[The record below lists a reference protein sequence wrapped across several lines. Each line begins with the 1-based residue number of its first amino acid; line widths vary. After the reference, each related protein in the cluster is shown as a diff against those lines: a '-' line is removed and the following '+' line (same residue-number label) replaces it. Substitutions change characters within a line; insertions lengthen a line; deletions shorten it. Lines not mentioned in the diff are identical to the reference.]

1 MTEPSPTEPSPAGA
15 FPAEPLLTA
24 TNLSKTFGAGTPAV
38 DGVSL
43 KLHAGETLGVVG
55 ESGSGKST
63 TAKMILRLLIPDTG
77 RVVFAGHDLART
89 RGAALRR
96 LRARLQLVPQSPQTS
111 LNPRMTVGDAVAFN
125 LRAHGRPR
133 RTIPARVADLLD
145 RVGVPPSDAGR
156 YPHEM
161 SGGQIQRVALA
172 RALATD
178 PDLIVCDEAVSA
190 LDKSI
195 QAQVLN
201 LLAGL
206 QRDTGVALLFISHDL
221 AVVEHIADRVMV
233 MRQGRVVEEGP
244 ADRIWSQPGHPYTR
258 TLLASIPPLP

>member
-1 MTEPSPTEPSPAGA
+1 MTG
-15 FPAEPLLTA
+15 PLLTA
-24 TNLSKTFGAGTPAV
+24 TGLSKSFGDGPPAV
-38 DGVSL
+38 DDVSL
-43 KLHAGETLGVVG
+43 TLDAGETLGVVG

-63 TAKMILRLLIPDTG
+63 TAKLILRLLRPDTG

-89 RGAALRR
+89 RGAELRR

-111 LNPRMTVGDAVAFN
+111 LNPRMTVGAAVAFN
-125 LRAHGRPR
+125 LRAHRRPR
-133 RTIPARVADLLD
+133 ATIPARVADLLD
-145 RVGVPPSDAGR
+145 RVGVPPADAGR

-178 PDLIVCDEAVSA
+178 PEVILCDEAVSA

-201 LLAGL
+201 LLAEL

-221 AVVEHIADRVMV
+221 SVVEHIADRVMV
-233 MRQGRVVEEGP
+233 MRRGRVVEEGP
-244 ADRIWSQPGHPYTR
+244 AERIWSAPAHPYTR
-258 TLLASIPPLP
+258 TLLDSIPALP